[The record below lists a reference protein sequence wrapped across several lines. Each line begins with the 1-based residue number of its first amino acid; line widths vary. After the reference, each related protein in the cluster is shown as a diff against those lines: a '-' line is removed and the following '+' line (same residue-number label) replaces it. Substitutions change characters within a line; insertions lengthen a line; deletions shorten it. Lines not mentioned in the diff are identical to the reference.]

1 MIEDMKKML
10 LFALPLMA
18 MCFTSCEKDN
28 GNNGEELSGDD
39 VIQFKDPNFLKALL
53 VVQEIVIYDAKTN
66 DYVPYTMDVDK
77 NKDGQITVNEA
88 KDVKGLDLFDLEN
101 DEYFYFYN
109 IADISEIKYFTAL
122 IHLNC
127 EQNQLTSLDLGKNTA
142 LIFLDCYG
150 NQLTSLDLS
159 NNTALRALVCDNN
172 QLTSLDVSNSTA
184 LTDLYCASN
193 QLTSL
198 DVSNSTALT
207 ELWCEDNPLETL
219 TISASQQSAYWMDDV
234 KGNYPNLNIIVK

>member
-1 MIEDMKKML
+1 MNMKKIL
-10 LFALPLMA
+10 LLALPFMV
-18 MCFTSCEKDN
+18 MCFASCEKDN

-53 VVQEIVIYDAKTN
+53 VVQEIVIYDPKTN

-101 DEYFYFYN
+101 DEYFYN

-127 EQNQLTSLDLGKNTA
+127 EQKQLTSLDLGKNTA

-172 QLTSLDVSNSTA
+172 QLTSLDLSNSTA

-198 DVSNSTALT
+198 DLSNSTALT

>member
-1 MIEDMKKML
+1 
-10 LFALPLMA
+10 MA

-172 QLTSLDVSNSTA
+172 QLTSLDLSNSTA